1 MIATFV
7 KSRTF
12 ASRFISRGGESRLV
26 LCVDSI
32 AHIGGNA
39 VRETQKTQRE
49 TDGGVHQKERPRRRN
64 FKQKD
69 NDRKRTDGHSTS
81 VARQRRAGSEHTL
94 LIIKTKR
101 LNAIKQFQDKL
112 HHP

>member
-12 ASRFISRGGESRLV
+12 ASRFISRGGAIRLI

-32 AHIGGNA
+32 FQLVGNA
-39 VRETQKTQRE
+39 VRVTQKTQRE

-69 NDRKRTDGHSTS
+69 YDRSEPMGT
-81 VARQRRAGSEHTL
+81 VRQ
-94 LIIKTKR
+94 
-101 LNAIKQFQDKL
+101 
-112 HHP
+112 

>member
-1 MIATFV
+1 MIATFT

-12 ASRFISRGGESRLV
+12 ASRFTSRGFESCPV

-32 AHIGGNA
+32 FHIVGMRSVKRRKPKGKPMGTVRQSHGNVELA
-39 VRETQKTQRE
+39 A
-49 TDGGVHQKERPRRRN
+49 N
-64 FKQKD
+64 
-69 NDRKRTDGHSTS
+69 
-81 VARQRRAGSEHTL
+81 TL
-94 LIIKTKR
+94 LIFKTKR

>member
-32 AHIGGNA
+32 AHIGGYA

-49 TDGGVHQKERPRRRN
+49 
-64 FKQKD
+64 
-69 NDRKRTDGHSTS
+69 TDGHSTS

>member
-39 VRETQKTQRE
+39 VRETQKTQI
-49 TDGGVHQKERPRRRN
+49 N
-64 FKQKD
+64 Y
-69 NDRKRTDGHSTS
+69 
-81 VARQRRAGSEHTL
+81 
-94 LIIKTKR
+94 
-101 LNAIKQFQDKL
+101 
-112 HHP
+112 

>member
-1 MIATFV
+1 MIAILS

-12 ASRFISRGGESRLV
+12 ASRFISRGGESRLI
-26 LCVDSI
+26 LCVDSMSRLV
-32 AHIGGNA
+32 GNA

-49 TDGGVHQKERPRRRN
+49 
-64 FKQKD
+64 
-69 NDRKRTDGHSTS
+69 TDGHSTS

>member
-1 MIATFV
+1 MIDTFV

-32 AHIGGNA
+32 FRMTGNV

-49 TDGGVHQKERPRRRN
+49 TN
-64 FKQKD
+64 
-69 NDRKRTDGHSTS
+69 GHSTS
-81 VARQRRAGSEHTL
+81 AERQRRAGSEHTL
-94 LIIKTKR
+94 LIY
-101 LNAIKQFQDKL
+101 
-112 HHP
+112 

>member
-1 MIATFV
+1 MHFSGTKVKISSKSVKKTKKMIATFV

-49 TDGGVHQKERPRRRN
+49 TDG
-64 FKQKD
+64 
-69 NDRKRTDGHSTS
+69 HSTS